1 MRKIADIMSLNLITL
16 SPEHLCYH
24 ALLKMQEHQL
34 HHIPLVDD
42 SGSLVGIISDRD
54 LKQQLQESFQLD
66 NANQTDM
73 EWMLRPLS
81 EIMSYPAV
89 TVTPD
94 ESVLHVTQMILS
106 HKISSVIVLPEGSQI
121 PAGIVTETDLLHLL
135 QSILEE
141 ELS

>member
-42 SGSLVGIISDRD
+42 MGVLVGVVSDRD
-54 LKQQLQESFQLD
+54 LKQQLQDSFQLD
-66 NANQTDM
+66 GVNPTDM

-89 TVTPD
+89 TVTP
-94 ESVLHVTQMILS
+94 EETVLHTTEMMIS
-106 HKISSVIVLPEGSQI
+106 HKISSVIVLPEDSQI
-121 PAGIVTETDLLHLL
+121 PAGIVTETDLMHLL
-135 QSILEE
+135 CTLLREE
-141 ELS
+141 V